1 MKNDFCDLS
10 QQDIN
15 NLEIPNDLKG
25 FLLSPFQFG
34 KGNGVVPVPV
44 DAFKEMIDYL
54 TQYALLMHCVEP
66 KWQKMDPSW
75 VVEFIRG
82 HTKFDADLIETMLQ
96 SAANDP
102 KKFKES
108 TASSNWID
116 ELVAEHGLSVRPTLV
131 AEIKEMG
138 REELQR
144 RLLIA
149 SDWARAWSDSLN
161 GIPEIRCIPGG
172 GSDGT
177 RLPNNVQAIVKK
189 LVKVSPVTFE
199 NSCEGNPM
207 VDQPTAAATL
217 VSQSETDLLM
227 VIAVRRDLNM
237 RKGKMAA
244 QVAHAA
250 GAQLLNSMDDFGEY
264 RVLSAANH
272 LKLKRLIQAEAVEI
286 RMVAD
291 EAALRQSLN
300 DPELSTVITD
310 RGLTEFGGV
319 PTVTTAAQGVFEPSA
334 RKAVPLAGA
343 DLIARQ
349 WYVFSKQQPLPK
361 EVAAKM
367 AAIGCLVMLESLL
380 QPLEGSSDGDMKL
393 CLSNEALHGWLTAG
407 FGKIGMGIKTDV
419 DMEHLQAALESSNV
433 HYVGLSSGAS
443 NLVVIGPEFPERMST
458 LIGKES
464 QLYTEGL
471 LTLL

>member
-1 MKNDFCDLS
+1 MKNDFCDLL

-15 NLEIPNDLKG
+15 SLEIPNDLKG

-34 KGNGVVPVPV
+34 KGNGVIPVPV

-54 TQYALLMHCVEP
+54 SQYALLMHCVEP

-75 VVEFIRG
+75 VGEFIRE
-82 HTKFDADLIETMLQ
+82 HTKFDSDFIEAMLQ
-96 SAANDP
+96 SAANAP
-102 KKFKES
+102 KQPEES
-108 TASSNWID
+108 TPSSNWID

-149 SDWARAWSDSLN
+149 SDWARSWSDSLN

-189 LVKVSPVTFE
+189 LVKACPVTFE
-199 NSCEGNPM
+199 NSCEGQPM
-207 VDQPTAAATL
+207 IDQPTTEATP
-217 VSQSETDLLM
+217 VSQSETDPMM
-227 VIAVRRDLNM
+227 VIFVRKNLNM

-244 QVAHAA
+244 QAAHAA

-272 LKLKRLIQAEAVEI
+272 LKLKRLIRAEAVEI

-291 EAALRQSLN
+291 EAALRESL
-300 DPELSTVITD
+300 DGPALSTVITD

-349 WYVFSKQQPLPK
+349 WYVFSKQQPLAK
-361 EVAAKM
+361 EVVAKM

-380 QPLEGSSDGDMKL
+380 QPLEGSNGGDMKL
-393 CLSNEALHGWLTAG
+393 CLSNEALRGWLTAG
-407 FGKIGMGIKTDV
+407 FGKIGMGIKTDA
-419 DMEHLQAALESSNV
+419 HLEVLKSELATANV

-443 NLVVIGPEFPERMST
+443 NLVVIGPELPERMST
-458 LIGKES
+458 LTGKES
-464 QLYTEGL
+464 AFYTEGL